1 MAVAF
6 LIKDDVAV
14 KERVLAYLVL
24 TFIGSTQNTV
34 RIQKSYIKINA

>member
-6 LIKDDVAV
+6 LMKDGVAV
-14 KERVLAYLVL
+14 KKRVLTYLVL
-24 TFIGSTQNTV
+24 TFIGSIQNTV